1 MDGIILRRARREDIP
16 EVCRIWSASFG
27 DSPELVERLMNGC
40 GLSDSLTV
48 AEECGRVCSAM
59 AAFDGLRLG
68 GLSASYIYAL
78 CTDPVC
84 RGRGIGSALVKK
96 CALLAFERGSEAA
109 FLHPASLSLAAWYS
123 GMGFHSSPPASVRP
137 PAGSD
142 GTGAVPC
149 SGEAVKA
156 GVLPISAGNAQAGV
170 TPISGDNAIAGE
182 PPVSG
187 DDTMAGEPPVSGDNT
202 MAGVT
207 PVSCNDTRSEAFS
220 TSNSAAVA
228 EAPSV
233 SGDDAGSEVSA
244 VFWDNAQAAD
254 GISVTPCTAGEY
266 LRLRGPSPVEVSLQL
281 MAVQELFCS
290 LSGGA
295 LLLLSGRDF
304 QGAACCEPT
313 DAGLLVREL
322 ICPARLRELCISALK
337 RYFGAKASP
346 LLLLSSPDGVPGS
359 DSPTDSVP
367 NIMYM
372 LRTGAEFEGGVPLF
386 PFILD

>member
-16 EVCRIWSASFG
+16 QVCRIWSASFG

-68 GLSASYIYAL
+68 SLSASYIYAL

-109 FLHPASLSLAAWYS
+109 FLHPASPSLAAWYS

-137 PAGSD
+137 LAGSD
-142 GTGAVPC
+142 GTGAVSC

-170 TPISGDNAIAGE
+170 TLVSGDNTTAGE

-187 DDTMAGEPPVSGDNT
+187 GNT

-207 PVSCNDTRSEAFS
+207 PISGDDTRLEAFS
-220 TSNSAAVA
+220 VTDSAAVA

-233 SGDDAGSEVSA
+233 SGNDAGSEVSA
-244 VFWDNAQAAD
+244 VFWDNAQVAD

-290 LSGGA
+290 LAGGA

-322 ICPARLRELCISALK
+322 ICPARLRGLCISALK
-337 RYFGAKASP
+337 RYFGAKAAP

-359 DSPTDSVP
+359 GLQPDSVP

-372 LRTGAEFEGGVPLF
+372 LRTGAEFEGGIPLF

>member
-109 FLHPASLSLAAWYS
+109 FLHPASPSLAAWYS

-137 PAGSD
+137 LAGSD
-142 GTGAVPC
+142 GTGAVSC

-156 GVLPISAGNAQAGV
+156 EAFSVSGDNATAGEPPISEDNAIAGV
-170 TPISGDNAIAGE
+170 TPISGDDTTAGV
-182 PPVSG
+182 PL
-187 DDTMAGEPPVSGDNT
+187 VSGDNT

-207 PVSCNDTRSEAFS
+207 PISCNDTS
-220 TSNSAAVA
+220 
-228 EAPSV
+228 
-233 SGDDAGSEVSA
+233 SEVSA

-266 LRLRGPSPVEVSLQL
+266 LRLRGPSPIEVSLQL

-290 LSGGA
+290 LAGGA

-322 ICPARLRELCISALK
+322 ICPARLRGLCISALK

-346 LLLLSSPDGVPGS
+346 ILLLSSPDGVPGS
-359 DSPTDSVP
+359 GLQPDSVP

>member
-109 FLHPASLSLAAWYS
+109 FLHPASPSLAAWYS

-137 PAGSD
+137 LAGSD

-149 SGEAVKA
+149 PGEAVKA
-156 GVLPISAGNAQAGV
+156 GVLPISAGNAKAGV
-170 TPISGDNAIAGE
+170 TLVSGDN
-182 PPVSG
+182 
-187 DDTMAGEPPVSGDNT
+187 TTAGEPPVSGDNT

-207 PVSCNDTRSEAFS
+207 PISGDNAIAGVTPISADNTTAGVPLVSRDNTTAGEPPISCNDTS
-220 TSNSAAVA
+220 
-228 EAPSV
+228 
-233 SGDDAGSEVSA
+233 SEVSA

-254 GISVTPCTAGEY
+254 GISVTACTAGEY
-266 LRLRGPSPVEVSLQL
+266 LRLRGPSPIEVSLQL

-322 ICPARLRELCISALK
+322 ICPARLRGLCISALK
-337 RYFGAKASP
+337 RYFGAKSAP

-359 DSPTDSVP
+359 DSPMDSVP

-372 LRTGAEFEGGVPLF
+372 LRTGAEFEGGIPLF